1 MAHRTKKLTGLKQ
14 AAKKASKAIS
24 SKPMG
29 AATRALNA
37 VGLESAEQ
45 RKAKGLRARPPKGAA
60 KKRMPVASPH
70 SIKGKRRG

>member
-1 MAHRTKKLTGLKQ
+1 MAYKARKPIKQ
-14 AAKKASKAIS
+14 AAKKAMMATSR
-24 SKPMG
+24 KPLG
-29 AATRALNA
+29 AATRVLNA

-45 RKAKGLRARPPKGAA
+45 RKAKGLGARQPKRAA